1 MISSSSAMAR
11 FPDAWAFGLDAPWR
25 ARRLFLLRHAPGE
38 RRRQGFVSVTF
49 LKNVHEVFKLRLMS
63 RQRALP
69 PLDPWLRTPARG
81 TSAQPPARFD
91 RETRERVDDGWDLP
105 EEERSV
111 VRDVAVERPRSV
123 IAWNNSPDLGFDR
136 ALNPY
141 RGCEHGC
148 IYCYARPTHAYLGLS
163 PGLDFE
169 TRLIA
174 RPEAPQ
180 VLARELGRKG
190 YTAAPLCLGSNT
202 DPWQPVEAQHRITRS
217 VLEVLRDWRHPVTI
231 TTRGALIERDLDILS
246 AMAAARLVQVGV
258 SITTLDTPLA
268 RSMEPRAPTPA
279 RRLQTIRALAEAGVP
294 VRLMLAPVIPG
305 LTDHEMEAI
314 MEAARQAGAKAAWW
328 SLLRLPYEVS
338 PLFRDWLD
346 RHRPGAA
353 AKVMHRLQDIR
364 GGRDN
369 DSTFGRRFTGDGPVA
384 NLLRQRFRLAERRLG
399 YAPGLPPLDCS
410 AFRPPE
416 RPGDQLSLF

>member
-1 MISSSSAMAR
+1 MKG
-11 FPDAWAFGLDAPWR
+11 DGKAFAGIW
-25 ARRLFLLRHAPGE
+25 
-38 RRRQGFVSVTF
+38 F

-63 RQRALP
+63 RRPALP
-69 PLDPWLRTPARG
+69 RLDPRLHAPARG
-81 TSAQPPARFD
+81 TCAQPASRFD
-91 RETRERVDDGWDLP
+91 RETREWDDDGWDLP
-105 EEERSV
+105 EEGRNV
-111 VRDVAVERPRSV
+111 VREVAMERPRSV

-190 YTAAPLCLGSNT
+190 YKAAPLCLGSNT
-202 DPWQPVEAQHRITRS
+202 DPWQPVEAQHRITRG

-246 AMAAARLVQVGV
+246 ALAAEGLVQVGV
-258 SITTLDTPLA
+258 SITTLDPRLA
-268 RSMEPRAPTPA
+268 RSMEPRAPTPT
-279 RRLQTIRALAEAGVP
+279 RRLQTIQALAGAGVP

-314 MEAARQAGAKAAWW
+314 MEAARKAGAQTAWW
-328 SLLRLPYEVS
+328 SLLRLPLEVS

-353 AKVMHRLQDIR
+353 AKVMHRLQEMR

-369 DSTFGRRFTGDGPVA
+369 DSTFGRRFTGAGPVA
-384 NLLRQRFRLAERRLG
+384 ALLRQRFKLAERRLG
-399 YAPGLPPLDCS
+399 YAPGLPPLEVS
-410 AFRPPE
+410 KFRPPP
-416 RPGDQLSLF
+416 RAGDQLSLF